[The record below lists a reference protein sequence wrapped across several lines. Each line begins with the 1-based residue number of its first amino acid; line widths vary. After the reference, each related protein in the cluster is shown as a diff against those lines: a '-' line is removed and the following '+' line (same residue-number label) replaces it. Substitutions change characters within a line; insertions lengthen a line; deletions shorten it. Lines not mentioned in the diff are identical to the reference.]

1 MSSYK
6 NQGVFIVKTIYKVK
20 AYHAGNKARADVDS
34 VFDQFSHNYIH
45 NYSVDNNLYLNN
57 GNNKNIKY
65 YLIRSINAVRT
76 FFEFRKCK
84 NKVLLMHYPPLF
96 PAVLG
101 DNISFLYKNNE
112 TVFLVHDVDSIRYG
126 TDEKKDID
134 VLNLAKVVII
144 HNEMMAK
151 KLVQLG
157 MTVPYIV
164 NIHLFD
170 YLVESRIEEKK
181 YKKAIVF
188 AGNLGKSVFLRDW
201 IALERNYDID
211 LYGMD
216 FPAECTQFDKV
227 HYKGQEPPDT
237 LPLKI
242 DGGLGLVWDGPQT
255 DTCGGMLGNYMR
267 YNNPHKFSLYIA
279 SGIPVIVWNDAAI
292 ASIVKQYKIGYCIN
306 DLREINQIMDQIS
319 EKEYHTLQLNE
330 KNLQQKVIHGGF
342 LKDAV
347 VKALA
352 YVRE

>member
-1 MSSYK
+1 MISNNYDD
-6 NQGVFIVKTIYKVK
+6 IVTIKTYNGND
-20 AYHAGNKARADVDS
+20 YHAGSKGREDCDLLFN
-34 VFDQFSHNYIH
+34 QFSKNYIYNH
-45 NYSVDNNLYLNN
+45 SVDNSLFLNSDH
-57 GNNKNIKY
+57 KKRIRY
-65 YLIRSINAVRT
+65 YFIRSINIIRT

-84 NKVLLMHYPPLF
+84 NKILLMDYPPSL
-96 PAVLG
+96 PTILA
-101 DNISFLYKNNE
+101 NKIRFLYRRNKI
-112 TVFLVHDVDSIRYG
+112 VFLVHDIGSIRLG
-126 TDEKKDID
+126 GEVAAEINT
-134 VLNLAKVVII
+134 LNLAKVVIA

-151 KLVQLG
+151 KLVELG
-157 MTVPYIV
+157 MTAPHIV
-164 NIHLFD
+164 NINLFD
-170 YLVESRIEEKK
+170 YLVEGRVEGKK
-181 YKKAIVF
+181 YKKAVVF
-188 AGNLGKSVFLRDW
+188 AGNLGKSDFLRDW
-201 IALERNYDID
+201 TVLERNYDID
-211 LYGMD
+211 LYGVAC
-216 FPAECTQFDKV
+216 PAECTQFDKV